1 MKLTFWGAAQTVTGS
16 MHLLTLNDSR
26 YLLDCG
32 LYQGHRKEARERNA
46 TLPFPASSINAV
58 LVSHAHID
66 HTGNLPTL
74 VKNGF
79 TGPIVASAATT
90 DLCKYM
96 LADSAHLQEKD
107 AEFMAKR
114 NHRHRSLGDADTP
127 EIVEPLYSVEDA
139 ERTLPLFQSAAM
151 GQAREIGAGLAYRSY
166 EVGHMLGSTA
176 MVLKIKENGRERTLA
191 FSGDVGRDNLP
202 ITKDPEPLPP
212 CDYLIVESTYG
223 DRLHKPP
230 EAVCGKLADAVNR
243 TLARGGRLIAPAFA
257 VGRTQE
263 VVLLLH
269 QLIDAE
275 RIPEFPIFVDS
286 PLAVNTTEVFRK
298 HDELYDAE
306 TKAMVAHD
314 GDPFAFKNLRYIR
327 EVSESKA
334 LNDLRMP
341 CMIISASGMCEGGR
355 ILHHLRNGISNPRNT
370 ILITGFMAEHTLG
383 RKLVDKWPEV
393 PIFGEPVPL
402 RAEIVKLN
410 ELSGHADQHELLDWI
425 APIAPGLK
433 RVFVVHGE
441 PPAQAVMARE
451 IERRFKVPVTIPA
464 RGESAELD

>member
-16 MHLLTLNDSR
+16 MHLLTMNGSR

-32 LYQGHRKEARERNA
+32 LYQGRRKEARERNA
-46 TLPFPASSINAV
+46 KLPFPPGSIDAV

-79 TGPIVASAATT
+79 TGPIVASPATT

-114 NHRHRSLGDADTP
+114 NHRRRSLGDTDTP
-127 EIVEPLYSVEDA
+127 EIVDPLYSVEDA

-151 GQAREIGAGLAYRSY
+151 GEPREIGPGLIYRPY
-166 EVGHMLGSTA
+166 EAGHMLGSTA
-176 MVLKIKENGRERTLA
+176 MVLKIKENGRERALA
-191 FSGDVGRDNLP
+191 FSGDVGRNNLP

-230 EAVCGKLADAVNR
+230 EAVCNKLADAVNR

-263 VVLLLH
+263 LVLLLH

-298 HDELYDAE
+298 HEELYDAE
-306 TKAMVAHD
+306 TESMVVHD
-314 GDPFAFKNLRYIR
+314 GDPFAFKNLRYVR

-341 CMIISASGMCEGGR
+341 CLIISASGMCEAGR
-355 ILHHLRNGISNPRNT
+355 ILHHLRNGISNPKNT
-370 ILITGFMAEHTLG
+370 VLITGFMAEHTLG

-393 PIFGEPVPL
+393 PIYGESVPL

-410 ELSGHADQHELLDWI
+410 ELSGHADQHELLEWM
-425 APIAPGLK
+425 APIAPGLR

-441 PPAQAVMARE
+441 PAAQAVMARE
-451 IERRFKVPVTIPA
+451 IEKRFRVPVTIPA
-464 RGESAELD
+464 RGESVELD

>member
-1 MKLTFWGAAQTVTGS
+1 
-16 MHLLTLNDSR
+16 MHLLALNGQR

-46 TLPFPASSINAV
+46 TLPFPADSIDAV

-79 TGPIVASAATT
+79 HGPIVASPATT

-96 LADSAHLQEKD
+96 LPDSAFLQEKD
-107 AEFMAKR
+107 ALFMAKR
-114 NHRHRSLGDADTP
+114 NHRRHSLGELETP

-139 ERTLPLFQSAAM
+139 ERTLPLFQPAE
-151 GQAREIGAGLAYRSY
+151 QDQPREVGPGLTYRSY
-166 EVGHMLGSTA
+166 DAGHMLGSTA
-176 MVLKIKENGRERTLA
+176 MVLDIQENGTHRTLA
-191 FSGDVGRDNLP
+191 FSGDVGRRNLP

-223 DRLHKPP
+223 DRLHKPL
-230 EAVCGKLADAVNR
+230 EAVSQKLADAVNR
-243 TLARGGRLIAPAFA
+243 TLARGGRLIVPAFA

-263 VVLLLH
+263 LVLLMH
-269 QLIDAE
+269 ELIDAE
-275 RIPEFPIFVDS
+275 KIPEFPIFVDS
-286 PLAVNTTEVFRK
+286 PLAVNTTDVFRK
-298 HDELYDAE
+298 HGELFDAE
-306 TKAMVAHD
+306 TNAMVEHD
-314 GDPFAFKNLRYIR
+314 GDPFAMKNLRYIK
-327 EVSESKA
+327 EVTESKA

-341 CMIISASGMCEGGR
+341 CMIISASGMCEAGR
-355 ILHHLRNGISNPRNT
+355 ILHHLRNGISNPKNT

-393 PIFGEPVPL
+393 LIYGEPVPL

-410 ELSGHADQHELLDWI
+410 ELSGHADQHELLDWM
-425 APIAPGLK
+425 APIAKGLK
-433 RVFVVHGE
+433 GVFVVHGE
-441 PPAQAVMARE
+441 PAAQAVLAGE
-451 IERRFKVPVTIPA
+451 IEKRYKVPVKVPA
-464 RGESAELD
+464 RGESVVLD

>member
-1 MKLTFWGAAQTVTGS
+1 
-16 MHLLTLNDSR
+16 MHLLTLNGSR

-32 LYQGHRKEARERNA
+32 LYQGHRKEAQERNA
-46 TLPFPASSINAV
+46 TLPFPADSINAV

-74 VKNGF
+74 VKHGF
-79 TGPIVASAATT
+79 TGPIIASPATT

-107 AEFMAKR
+107 VLFMAKR
-114 NHRHRSLGDADTP
+114 NHRRWSLGDLQTP
-127 EIVEPLYSVEDA
+127 EIVDPLYSVEDA
-139 ERTLPLFQSAAM
+139 DRTLPLFQSAALA
-151 GQAREIGAGLAYRSY
+151 QPREIGPGLTYRSY

-176 MVLKIKENGRERTLA
+176 MVLDIKENGRERTLA
-191 FSGDVGRDNLP
+191 FSGDVGRFNLP

-230 EAVCGKLADAVNR
+230 ELVCNKLADAVNR
-243 TLARGGRLIAPAFA
+243 TLQRGGRVIAPAFA

-263 VVLLLH
+263 IVLLLH

-298 HDELYDAE
+298 HSELYDDE
-306 TKAMVAHD
+306 TRAMVDQD
-314 GDPFAFKNLRYIR
+314 GDPFAFKNLRYIH
-327 EVSESKA
+327 EVSESKT

-355 ILHHLRNGISNPRNT
+355 ILHHLLNGISNPRNT

-402 RAEIVKLN
+402 RAEVVKLN

-451 IERRFKVPVTIPA
+451 IEKRFKVPVSIPA
-464 RGESAELD
+464 RGDSVELD

>member
-1 MKLTFWGAAQTVTGS
+1 
-16 MHLLTLNDSR
+16 MHLLTLNGSR

-32 LYQGHRKEARERNA
+32 LYQGHRKEAQERNA
-46 TLPFPASSINAV
+46 TLPFPADSINAV

-74 VKNGF
+74 VKHGF
-79 TGPIVASAATT
+79 TGPIIASPATT

-107 AEFMAKR
+107 VLFMAKR
-114 NHRHRSLGDADTP
+114 NHRRWSLGDLQTP
-127 EIVEPLYSVEDA
+127 EIVDPLYSVEDA
-139 ERTLPLFQSAAM
+139 DRTLPLFQSAALA
-151 GQAREIGAGLAYRSY
+151 QPREIGPGLTNRSY

-176 MVLKIKENGRERTLA
+176 MVLDIKENGRERTLA
-191 FSGDVGRDNLP
+191 FSGDVGRFNLP

-230 EAVCGKLADAVNR
+230 ELVCNKLADAVNR
-243 TLARGGRLIAPAFA
+243 TLQRGGRVIAPAFA

-263 VVLLLH
+263 IVLLLH

-298 HDELYDAE
+298 HSELYDDE
-306 TKAMVAHD
+306 TRAMVDQD
-314 GDPFAFKNLRYIR
+314 GDPFAFKNLRYIH
-327 EVSESKA
+327 EVSESKT

-355 ILHHLRNGISNPRNT
+355 ILHHLLNGISNPRNT

-402 RAEIVKLN
+402 RAEVVKLN
-410 ELSGHADQHELLDWI
+410 ELSGHAD
-425 APIAPGLK
+425 
-433 RVFVVHGE
+433 
-441 PPAQAVMARE
+441 
-451 IERRFKVPVTIPA
+451 
-464 RGESAELD
+464 

>member
-16 MHLLTLNDSR
+16 MHLLTLNGSR

-46 TLPFPASSINAV
+46 TIPFPAGSIAAV
-58 LVSHAHID
+58 LISHAHID

-74 VKNGF
+74 VKYGF
-79 TGPIVASAATT
+79 TGPIVASPATT

-107 AEFMAKR
+107 ALFMAKR
-114 NHRHRSLGDADTP
+114 NHRRRSLGDLDTP
-127 EIVEPLYSVEDA
+127 DIVEPLYSVEDA

-151 GQAREIGAGLAYRSY
+151 GQPREIGPGLAYRSY
-166 EVGHMLGSTA
+166 EAGHMLGSTA
-176 MVLKIKENGRERTLA
+176 MVLHLNENGRERTLA
-191 FSGDVGRDNLP
+191 FSGDVGRKYLP

-223 DRLHKPP
+223 DRLHKPA
-230 EAVCGKLADAVNR
+230 EAVVGKLADAVNR
-243 TLARGGRLIAPAFA
+243 TLKRGGRLIAPAFA

-263 VVLLLH
+263 LVLLLH

-275 RIPEFPIFVDS
+275 RIPEFPIFIDS

-298 HDELYDAE
+298 HEELFDDEAL
-306 TKAMVAHD
+306 AMLSRD
-314 GDPFAFKNLRYIR
+314 GDPFAFKNLRYVR
-327 EVSESKA
+327 EVAESKA

-341 CMIISASGMCEGGR
+341 CMIISASGMCEAGR
-355 ILHHLRNGISNPRNT
+355 ILHHLRNGLSNPKNT
-370 ILITGFMAEHTLG
+370 ILITGFMAEYTLG

-393 PIFGEPVPL
+393 PIFGEPVPV

-441 PPAQAVMARE
+441 PPAQAVLARE
-451 IERRFKVPVTIPA
+451 ITARFKVPVTIPA
-464 RGESAELD
+464 RGESVELD

>member
-1 MKLTFWGAAQTVTGS
+1 
-16 MHLLTLNDSR
+16 MHLLTLNGSR

-46 TLPFPASSINAV
+46 TLPFPAGSINTV

-79 TGPIVASAATT
+79 TGPIVASPATI

-96 LADSAHLQEKD
+96 LADSARLQEKD
-107 AEFMAKR
+107 ALFMAKR
-114 NHRHRSLGDADTP
+114 NHRRRSLGDIDTP
-127 EIVEPLYSVEDA
+127 EIVDPLYSVDDA
-139 ERTLPLFQSAAM
+139 ERTLPLFQSAAL
-151 GQAREIGAGLAYRSY
+151 GQSREIGPGLTYRSY
-166 EVGHMLGSTA
+166 EAGHMLGSTA
-176 MVLKIKENGRERTLA
+176 MVLHINENGRDRTLA
-191 FSGDVGRDNLP
+191 FSGDVGRKNLP

-223 DRLHKPP
+223 DRLHKPA
-230 EAVCGKLADAVNR
+230 EAVHNKLADAVNR

-263 VVLLLH
+263 IVLLLH
-269 QLIDAE
+269 ELIDAGK
-275 RIPEFPIFVDS
+275 IPEFPIFVDS
-286 PLAVNTTEVFRK
+286 PLAVNTTGVFRK
-298 HDELYDAE
+298 HVELFDDE
-306 TKAMVAHD
+306 TKAMAAKD
-314 GDPFAFKNLRYIR
+314 GDPFAFKNLRYIS

-334 LNDLRMP
+334 LNDMRTP

-355 ILHHLRNGISNPRNT
+355 ILHHLLNGISNPKNT
-370 ILITGFMAEHTLG
+370 ILITGFMAEYTLG

-441 PPAQAVMARE
+441 PAAQAVMARE
-451 IERRFKVPVTIPA
+451 IESRFKVPVTIPA
-464 RGESAELD
+464 RGESADLD

>member
-16 MHLLTLNDSR
+16 MHLLTLNGSR

-46 TLPFPASSINAV
+46 TIPFPAGSIAAV
-58 LVSHAHID
+58 LISHAHID

-74 VKNGF
+74 VKCGF
-79 TGPIVASAATT
+79 TGPIVASPATT

-107 AEFMAKR
+107 ALFMAKR
-114 NHRHRSLGDADTP
+114 NHRRRSLGDLDTP
-127 EIVEPLYSVEDA
+127 DIVEPLYSVEDA

-151 GQAREIGAGLAYRSY
+151 GQPREIGPGLAYRSY
-166 EVGHMLGSTA
+166 EAGHMLGSTA
-176 MVLKIKENGRERTLA
+176 MVLHLNENGRERTLA
-191 FSGDVGRDNLP
+191 FSGDVGRKYLP

-223 DRLHKPP
+223 DRLHKPA
-230 EAVCGKLADAVNR
+230 EAVVGKLADAVNR
-243 TLARGGRLIAPAFA
+243 TLKRGGRLIAPAFA

-263 VVLLLH
+263 LVLLLH

-275 RIPEFPIFVDS
+275 RIPEFPIFIDS

-298 HDELYDAE
+298 HEELFDDEAL
-306 TKAMVAHD
+306 AMLSRD
-314 GDPFAFKNLRYIR
+314 GDPFAFKNLRYVR
-327 EVSESKA
+327 EVAESKA

-341 CMIISASGMCEGGR
+341 CMIISASGMCEAGR
-355 ILHHLRNGISNPRNT
+355 ILHHLRNGLSNPKNT
-370 ILITGFMAEHTLG
+370 ILITGFMAEYTLG

-393 PIFGEPVPL
+393 PIFGEPVPV

-441 PPAQAVMARE
+441 PPAQAVLARE
-451 IERRFKVPVTIPA
+451 ITARFKVPVTIPA
-464 RGESAELD
+464 RGESVELD

>member
-16 MHLLTLNDSR
+16 MHLLTLNGSR
-26 YLLDCG
+26 FLLDCG
-32 LYQGHRKEARERNA
+32 LYQGRRKEARQRNA
-46 TLPFPASSINAV
+46 TLPFAASSIEAV

-79 TGPIVASAATT
+79 TGPIIASPATT

-114 NHRHRSLGDADTP
+114 NRRRRSLGDTDTP
-127 EIVEPLYSVEDA
+127 EIVDPLYSVEDA
-139 ERTLPLFQSAAM
+139 ERTLPLFQSAEM
-151 GQAREIGAGLAYRSY
+151 EQPREIAPGLTYRSY
-166 EVGHMLGSTA
+166 EAGHMLGSTA
-176 MVLKIKENGRERTLA
+176 MVLKIRENGRERTLA
-191 FSGDVGRDNLP
+191 FSGDVGRANLP

-230 EAVCGKLADAVNR
+230 ETVCGKLADAVNR

-263 VVLLLH
+263 LVLLLH

-275 RIPEFPIFVDS
+275 RIPEFPIFIDS

-306 TKAMVAHD
+306 TKAMVAQD

-334 LNDLRMP
+334 LNDMRMP

-370 ILITGFMAEHTLG
+370 ILITGFMAENTLG

-393 PIFGEPVPL
+393 PIFGEPLPL

-441 PPAQAVMARE
+441 PAAQAVMARE
-451 IERRFKVPVTIPA
+451 IEKRFHVPVTIPA
-464 RGESAELD
+464 RGESVELD

>member
-1 MKLTFWGAAQTVTGS
+1 
-16 MHLLTLNDSR
+16 MHLLTLNGSR

-79 TGPIVASAATT
+79 TGPIVASPATI

-96 LADSAHLQEKD
+96 LTDSAHLQEKD
-107 AEFMAKR
+107 ALFMAKR
-114 NHRHRSLGDADTP
+114 NHRRRSLGDMDTP
-127 EIVEPLYSVEDA
+127 EIVDPLYSVDDA
-139 ERTLPLFQSAAM
+139 ERTLPLFQPAAL
-151 GQAREIGAGLAYRSY
+151 AEPREIGPGLTYRSY

-176 MVLKIKENGRERTLA
+176 MVLNIKENGRERTLA
-191 FSGDVGRDNLP
+191 FSGDVGRYNLP

-230 EAVCGKLADAVNR
+230 EAVCDKLADAVNR
-243 TLARGGRLIAPAFA
+243 TLERGGRLIAPAFA

-263 VVLLLH
+263 IVLLLH

-298 HDELYDAE
+298 HSELYDAE
-306 TKAMVAHD
+306 TIAMVAQD
-314 GDPFAFKNLRYIR
+314 GDPFAFRNLRYIR
-327 EVSESKA
+327 EVSDSKA

-355 ILHHLRNGISNPRNT
+355 ILHHLLNGISNPRNT
-370 ILITGFMAEHTLG
+370 ILITGFMAEYTLG

-393 PIFGEPVPL
+393 PIYGEPVPL

-441 PPAQAVMARE
+441 PAAQAVMAR
-451 IERRFKVPVTIPA
+451 RSR
-464 RGESAELD
+464 SASRCR

>member
-1 MKLTFWGAAQTVTGS
+1 
-16 MHLLTLNDSR
+16 
-26 YLLDCG
+26 
-32 LYQGHRKEARERNA
+32 
-46 TLPFPASSINAV
+46 
-58 LVSHAHID
+58 
-66 HTGNLPTL
+66 
-74 VKNGF
+74 
-79 TGPIVASAATT
+79 
-90 DLCKYM
+90 M

-107 AEFMAKR
+107 VLFMAKR
-114 NHRHRSLGDADTP
+114 NHRRWSLGDLQTP
-127 EIVEPLYSVEDA
+127 EIVDPLYSVEDA
-139 ERTLPLFQSAAM
+139 DRTLPLFQSAALA
-151 GQAREIGAGLAYRSY
+151 QPREIGPGLTYRSY

-176 MVLKIKENGRERTLA
+176 MVLDIKENGRERTLA
-191 FSGDVGRDNLP
+191 FSGDVGRFNLP

-230 EAVCGKLADAVNR
+230 ELVCNKLADAVNR
-243 TLARGGRLIAPAFA
+243 TLQRGGRVIAPAFA

-263 VVLLLH
+263 IVLLLH

-298 HDELYDAE
+298 HSELYDDE
-306 TKAMVAHD
+306 TRAMVDQD
-314 GDPFAFKNLRYIR
+314 GDPFAFKNLRYIH
-327 EVSESKA
+327 EVSESKT

-355 ILHHLRNGISNPRNT
+355 ILHHLLNGISNPRNT

-402 RAEIVKLN
+402 RAEVVKLN

-441 PPAQAVMARE
+441 PAAQAVMARE
-451 IERRFKVPVTIPA
+451 IEKRFKVPVTIPA

>member
-16 MHLLTLNDSR
+16 MHLLELNSKK

-46 TLPFPASSINAV
+46 TLPFPASSIDGV

-79 TGPIVASAATT
+79 TGPIVASSATT

-96 LADSAHLQEKD
+96 LADSAHVQEKD
-107 AEFMAKR
+107 ALFMAKR
-114 NHRHRSLGDADTP
+114 NHRRRAIGELETP
-127 EIVEPLYSVEDA
+127 EIVDPLYSVEDA
-139 ERTLPLFQSAAM
+139 ERTLPLFQTAAQ
-151 GQAREIGAGLAYRSY
+151 GQPREIGPGLTYRSY
-166 EVGHMLGSTA
+166 DAGHMLGSTA
-176 MVLKIKENGRERTLA
+176 MVLEIAENGRKRRLA
-191 FSGDVGRDNLP
+191 FSGDVGRRGLP

-223 DRLHKPP
+223 DRLHKPL
-230 EAVCGKLADAVNR
+230 EAVGSKLADAINR
-243 TLARGGRLIAPAFA
+243 TLARGGRLIVPAFA

-263 VVLLLH
+263 IVLLMH
-269 QLIDAE
+269 ELIDAE
-275 RIPEFPIFVDS
+275 KIPEFPIFVDS
-286 PLAVNTTEVFRK
+286 PLAVHTTEVFRT
-298 HDELYDAE
+298 HSELFDDE
-306 TKAMVAHD
+306 TKVMAAHD
-314 GDPFAFKNLRYIR
+314 GDPFTMKNLRYIT
-327 EVSESKA
+327 EVADSKA

-341 CMIISASGMCEGGR
+341 CMIISASGMCEAGR
-355 ILHHLRNGISNPRNT
+355 ILHHLCNGISNPKNT
-370 ILITGFMAEHTLG
+370 VLITGFMAENTLG
-383 RKLVDKWPEV
+383 RKIVDKWPEV
-393 PIFGEPVPL
+393 LIYGEPVQL
-402 RAEIVKLN
+402 KAEVVKLN

-441 PPAQAVMARE
+441 PAAQAVMAKE
-451 IERRFKVPVTIPA
+451 ITARFKVQVTIPK
-464 RGESAELD
+464 RGESVVLD

>member
-16 MHLLTLNDSR
+16 MHLLTLNGSR

-32 LYQGHRKEARERNA
+32 LYQGHRKEAQERNA
-46 TLPFPASSINAV
+46 TLPFPADSINAV

-74 VKNGF
+74 VNHGF
-79 TGPIVASAATT
+79 TGPIIASPATT

-107 AEFMAKR
+107 ALFMAKR
-114 NHRHRSLGDADTP
+114 NHRRRSLGDLQTP
-127 EIVEPLYSVEDA
+127 EIVDPLYSVEDA
-139 ERTLPLFQSAAM
+139 DRTLPLFQSAALA
-151 GQAREIGAGLAYRSY
+151 QPREIGPGLTYRSY

-176 MVLKIKENGRERTLA
+176 MVLDLKENGRVRRLA
-191 FSGDVGRDNLP
+191 FSGDVGRFNLP

-230 EAVCGKLADAVNR
+230 ELVCNKLADAVNR
-243 TLARGGRLIAPAFA
+243 TLQRGGRVIAPAFA

-263 VVLLLH
+263 IVLLLH

-298 HDELYDAE
+298 HSELYDDE
-306 TKAMVAHD
+306 TRAMVDQD
-314 GDPFAFKNLRYIR
+314 GDPFAFKNLRYIQ

-355 ILHHLRNGISNPRNT
+355 ILHHLLNGISNPRNT

-402 RAEIVKLN
+402 RAEVVKLN

-451 IERRFKVPVTIPA
+451 IEKRFKVPVSIPA
-464 RGESAELD
+464 RGDSVELD

>member
-1 MKLTFWGAAQTVTGS
+1 
-16 MHLLTLNDSR
+16 MHLLTLNGSR

-32 LYQGHRKEARERNA
+32 LYQGHRKEAQERNA
-46 TLPFPASSINAV
+46 TLPFPAESINAV

-74 VKNGF
+74 VKHGF
-79 TGPIVASAATT
+79 TGPIIASPATT

-107 AEFMAKR
+107 VLFMAKR
-114 NHRHRSLGDADTP
+114 NHRRWSLGDLQTP
-127 EIVEPLYSVEDA
+127 EIVDPLYSVEDA
-139 ERTLPLFQSAAM
+139 DRTLPLFQSAALA
-151 GQAREIGAGLAYRSY
+151 QPREIGPGLTYRSY

-176 MVLKIKENGRERTLA
+176 MVLDIKENGRERTLA
-191 FSGDVGRDNLP
+191 FSGDVGRFNLP

-230 EAVCGKLADAVNR
+230 ELVCNKLADAVNR
-243 TLARGGRLIAPAFA
+243 TLQRGGRVIAPAFA

-263 VVLLLH
+263 IVLLLH

-298 HDELYDAE
+298 HSELYDDE
-306 TKAMVAHD
+306 TRAMVDQD
-314 GDPFAFKNLRYIR
+314 GDPFAFKNLRYIH
-327 EVSESKA
+327 EVSESKT

-355 ILHHLRNGISNPRNT
+355 ILHHLLNGISNPRNT

-402 RAEIVKLN
+402 RAEVVKLN

-451 IERRFKVPVTIPA
+451 IEKRFKVPVSIPA
-464 RGESAELD
+464 RGDSVELD

>member
-1 MKLTFWGAAQTVTGS
+1 MLT
-16 MHLLTLNDSR
+16 
-26 YLLDCG
+26 
-32 LYQGHRKEARERNA
+32 
-46 TLPFPASSINAV
+46 
-58 LVSHAHID
+58 
-66 HTGNLPTL
+66 
-74 VKNGF
+74 
-79 TGPIVASAATT
+79 
-90 DLCKYM
+90 
-96 LADSAHLQEKD
+96 DSAHLQEKD
-107 AEFMAKR
+107 ALFMAKR
-114 NHRHRSLGDADTP
+114 NHRRRSLGDLDTP
-127 EIVEPLYSVEDA
+127 EIVDPLYSVEDA
-139 ERTLPLFQSAAM
+139 ERTLPLFQQAALA
-151 GQAREIGAGLAYRSY
+151 QPREIGPGLTYRSY

-176 MVLKIKENGRERTLA
+176 MVLNIKENGRERTLA
-191 FSGDVGRDNLP
+191 FSGDVGRFNLP

-230 EAVCGKLADAVNR
+230 EAVCNKLADAVNR

-263 VVLLLH
+263 IVLLLH

-286 PLAVNTTEVFRK
+286 PLAVKTTDVFRK
-298 HDELYDAE
+298 HSELYDDE
-306 TKAMVAHD
+306 TRAMVAQD
-314 GDPFAFKNLRYIR
+314 GDPFAFKNLRYIQ

-355 ILHHLRNGISNPRNT
+355 ILHHLLNGISNPRNT
-370 ILITGFMAEHTLG
+370 ILITGFMAEYTLG

-402 RAEIVKLN
+402 RAEVVKLN

-441 PPAQAVMARE
+441 PPAQAVLARE
-451 IERRFKVPVTIPA
+451 IEKRFKVPASIPA
-464 RGESAELD
+464 RGESVELD

>member
-16 MHLLTLNDSR
+16 MHLLTLNGSQ

-46 TLPFPASSINAV
+46 TLPFPAGSITAV

-79 TGPIVASAATT
+79 TGPIITSPATT

-107 AEFMAKR
+107 ALFMAKR
-114 NHRHRSLGDADTP
+114 NHRRRGLGDVDTP
-127 EIVEPLYSVEDA
+127 EIIDPLYSVDDA
-139 ERTLPLFQSAAM
+139 ERTLPLFESAAL
-151 GQAREIGAGLAYRSY
+151 GQTREIGPGLTYRSY
-166 EVGHMLGSTA
+166 EAGHMLGSTA
-176 MVLKIKENGRERTLA
+176 MVLHISEKGRERTLA
-191 FSGDVGRDNLP
+191 FSGDVGRNNLP

-223 DRLHKPP
+223 DRLHKPA
-230 EAVCGKLADAVNR
+230 EAVCNKLADTVNR
-243 TLARGGRLIAPAFA
+243 TLGRGGRLIAPAFA

-263 VVLLLH
+263 LVLLLH

-275 RIPEFPIFVDS
+275 RIPEFPIFIDS

-298 HDELYDAE
+298 HEELYDSE
-306 TKAMVAHD
+306 TTAMLARD

-341 CMIISASGMCEGGR
+341 CMIISASGMCEAGR
-355 ILHHLRNGISNPRNT
+355 ILHHLRNGISNPKNT
-370 ILITGFMAEHTLG
+370 VLITGFMAEYTLG

-402 RAEIVKLN
+402 RAEVVKLN

-441 PPAQAVMARE
+441 PAAQAVMARE
-451 IERRFKVPVTIPA
+451 IESRFKVPVTIPA

>member
-16 MHLLTLNDSR
+16 MHLLTLNGSR

-32 LYQGHRKEARERNA
+32 LYQGHRKEAQERNA
-46 TLPFPASSINAV
+46 TLPFPADSINAV

-74 VKNGF
+74 VKHGF
-79 TGPIVASAATT
+79 TGPIIASPATT

-107 AEFMAKR
+107 VLFMAKR
-114 NHRHRSLGDADTP
+114 NHRRWSLGDLQTP
-127 EIVEPLYSVEDA
+127 EIVDPLYSVEDA
-139 ERTLPLFQSAAM
+139 DRTLPLFQSAALA
-151 GQAREIGAGLAYRSY
+151 QPREIGPGLTYRSY

-176 MVLKIKENGRERTLA
+176 MVLDIKENGRERTLA
-191 FSGDVGRDNLP
+191 FSGDVGRFNLP

-230 EAVCGKLADAVNR
+230 ELVCNKLADAVNR
-243 TLARGGRLIAPAFA
+243 TLQRGGRVIAPAFA

-263 VVLLLH
+263 IVLLLH

-298 HDELYDAE
+298 HSELYDDE
-306 TKAMVAHD
+306 TRAMVDQD
-314 GDPFAFKNLRYIR
+314 GDPFAFKNLRYIH
-327 EVSESKA
+327 EVSESKT

-355 ILHHLRNGISNPRNT
+355 ILHHLLNGISNPRNT

-402 RAEIVKLN
+402 RAEVVKLN

-451 IERRFKVPVTIPA
+451 IEKRFKVPVSIPA
-464 RGESAELD
+464 RGDSVELD

>member
-16 MHLLTLNDSR
+16 MHLLTLQGSR

-46 TLPFPASSINAV
+46 APPFPASSINTV

-79 TGPIVASAATT
+79 TGPIVASPATI

-96 LADSAHLQEKD
+96 LTDSAHLQEKD
-107 AEFMAKR
+107 ALFMAKR
-114 NHRHRSLGDADTP
+114 NHRRQSLGDRDIP
-127 EIVEPLYSVEDA
+127 EIVDPLYSVEDA
-139 ERTLPLFQSAAM
+139 ERTLPLFQSAAL
-151 GQAREIGAGLAYRSY
+151 GEPREIGAGLTYRSY
-166 EVGHMLGSTA
+166 EAGHMLGSTA
-176 MVLKIKENGRERTLA
+176 MVLHIEENGRKRTLA
-191 FSGDVGRDNLP
+191 FSGDVGRNSLP

-223 DRLHKPP
+223 DRLHKPL
-230 EAVCGKLADAVNR
+230 EAVSSKLADAVNR
-243 TLARGGRLIAPAFA
+243 TLARGGKLIAPAFA

-263 VVLLLH
+263 IVLLMH
-269 QLIDAE
+269 KLIDAE
-275 RIPEFPIFVDS
+275 SIPEFPIFVDS
-286 PLAVNTTEVFRK
+286 PLAVNTTDVFRK
-298 HDELYDAE
+298 HSELFDDE
-306 TKAMVAHD
+306 TKAVVDRD

-334 LNDLRMP
+334 LNDMRMP

-355 ILHHLRNGISNPRNT
+355 ILHHLRNNIANPRNT

-410 ELSGHADQHELLDWI
+410 ELSGHADQHELLSWI

-441 PPAQAVMARE
+441 PAAQAVMAKE
-451 IERRFKVPVTIPA
+451 IESRFKVPVTIPA
-464 RGESAELD
+464 RGESVELD